1 MSLVRRVVSVN
12 RWVPRR
18 RGAINKKTTRVS
30 QVKWTMA
37 PTAAAKPDLVRS
49 VTTDAA
55 SLQAYLSR
63 NTHKRVFL
71 LSSEDFYSVVREWN
85 YPSDF
90 SSDFPLLCG
99 LEHPISRFCDAV

>member
-49 VTTDAA
+49 VTMDAA
-55 SLQAYLSR
+55 SLQAYLPR
-63 NTHKRVFL
+63 NTHKRAFL
-71 LSSEDFYSVVREWN
+71 LSSEDFTLWFERVISA
-85 YPSDF
+85 PLQSDTF
-90 SSDFPLLCG
+90 AALHARG
-99 LEHPISRFCDAV
+99 